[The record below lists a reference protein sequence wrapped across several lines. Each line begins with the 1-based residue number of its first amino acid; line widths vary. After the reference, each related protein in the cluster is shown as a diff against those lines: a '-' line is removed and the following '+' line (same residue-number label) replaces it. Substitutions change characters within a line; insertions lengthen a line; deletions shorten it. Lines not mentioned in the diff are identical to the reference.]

1 MQVKNKLRYIAQLPI
16 FIFLFYI
23 PLMFQFFQLFSL
35 LSFEFQSGK
44 KAEQILL
51 QEDLDMKK

>member
-1 MQVKNKLRYIAQLPI
+1 MAHLPI

-23 PLMFQFFQLFSL
+23 PLMLQFFKLFSL

-51 QEDLDMKK
+51 QEDLDIKK